1 MSTLKGMY
9 DIFRVLF
16 LCGFQNLK
24 ERKRRDENQNER
36 RFHPGGGF

>member
-16 LCGFQNLK
+16 LCGFKKLNRELILRQFPGK
-24 ERKRRDENQNER
+24 DEER
-36 RFHPGGGF
+36 